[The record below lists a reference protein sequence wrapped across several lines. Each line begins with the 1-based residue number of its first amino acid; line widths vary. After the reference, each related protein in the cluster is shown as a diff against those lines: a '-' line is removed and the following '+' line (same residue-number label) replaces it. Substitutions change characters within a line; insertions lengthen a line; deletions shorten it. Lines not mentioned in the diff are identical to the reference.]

1 MIETNIMAET
11 RQKIVEIMNQMHWEE
26 EQVQVV
32 SARPL
37 TAAEAIGSPERQDY
51 PILKGK
57 EFMME
62 ANLRG
67 YRGQAFTDQPGNY
80 SGCLQDVL
88 ALPLQNNFERAL
100 LIATLNAILRALGKI
115 EKTVHCRDKEPGE
128 CAQHLVEYV
137 RQRFGNPRIA
147 FIGLQPGMVA
157 ALSKSFVLRVVDLDV
172 ENVGKRV
179 EGTLIEDVCHTQEII
194 DWGDIVLATGSTA
207 VNDTIGKFIGDK
219 PAVFYGISGA
229 GIAYLNGLERYCYCG
244 H

>member
-1 MIETNIMAET
+1 MIGMNILTAA
-11 RQKIVEIMNQMHWEE
+11 RQKTVEIMNQMHWEE
-26 EQVQVV
+26 EQVHVV

-62 ANLRG
+62 ANFRG
-67 YRGQAFTDQPGNY
+67 YKGQAFTDQPGNY
-80 SGCLQDVL
+80 RGCLQDVL

-100 LIATLNAILRALGKI
+100 LIASLNAILRALGKI

-128 CAQHLVEYV
+128 CARHLVGYV
-137 RQRFGNPRIA
+137 RRRFGNPRIA

-157 ALSKSFVLRVVDLDV
+157 ALSKNFALRVVDLDV

-179 EGTLIEDVCHTQEII
+179 EGTLIEDVRNTQEIV
-194 DWGDIVLATGSTA
+194 DWGDIILATGSTA
-207 VNDTIGKFIGDK
+207 VNDTIGRFIGGK
-219 PAVFYGISGA
+219 PAVFYGVSGA
-229 GIAYLNGLERYCYCG
+229 GIAYLNGLERYCHCG